1 MASFFENPR
10 GGLRISSM
18 RTVQLTIAGVGGSIV
33 GQSCQER
40 VGDVAQL
47 VERRN
52 GMAEATVSP
61 PVVSTNPSFGGFGQN
76 CKCLAFFPISTTL
89 TRLRRRTALL
99 GQKRHEQQHSEYWYY
114 CAR

>member
-18 RTVQLTIAGVGGSIV
+18 RTVQLAIAGVGGSII
-33 GQSCQER
+33 GQSCRER

-52 GMAEATVSP
+52 GIAEATGST

-76 CKCLAFFPISTTL
+76 CKCLAFFPSSITL
-89 TRLRRRTALL
+89 TRLDR
-99 GQKRHEQQHSEYWYY
+99 KSVV
-114 CAR
+114 